1 MKLSRLQLY
10 DFRNYKQLQLE
21 LDPGVNLIIG
31 ENAQGKTNLLE
42 AVSYLSTGRSF
53 RTAKTQELIRF
64 GADFADL
71 TADVFS
77 QGREQ
82 SVRAVLFAGRR
93 PRQLYLG
100 GVKQKSAAKL
110 PGVLTTVLF
119 CPEDLLVLKGGS
131 QPRRRLIDT
140 ALCQLRPG
148 YANALAEYNRLLD
161 SKSCILKDYREKT
174 SLLNHCRN
182 ITTASRRSGPSSLPT
197 GQDIWKR
204 WELRQILITAPF
216 PPAARI

>member
-1 MKLSRLQLY
+1 MKLSRLRLY

-71 TADVFS
+71 NADVFS

-100 GVKQKSAAKL
+100 GVKQKKRGKTAGRSDNRS
-110 PGVLTTVLF
+110 LF
-119 CPEDLLVLKGGS
+119 
-131 QPRRRLIDT
+131 
-140 ALCQLRPG
+140 
-148 YANALAEYNRLLD
+148 
-161 SKSCILKDYREKT
+161 
-174 SLLNHCRN
+174 
-182 ITTASRRSGPSSLPT
+182 
-197 GQDIWKR
+197 
-204 WELRQILITAPF
+204 APKIF
-216 PPAARI
+216 WF

>member
-1 MKLSRLQLY
+1 MKLSRLRLY

-71 TADVFS
+71 NADVFS

-119 CPEDLLVLKGGS
+119 CPEDLLVLKSGS
-131 QPRRRLIDT
+131 REEGSSIPHS
-140 ALCQLRPG
+140 
-148 YANALAEYNRLLD
+148 ANCGRAMQM
-161 SKSCILKDYREKT
+161 
-174 SLLNHCRN
+174 
-182 ITTASRRSGPSSLPT
+182 RSQS
-197 GQDIWKR
+197 
-204 WELRQILITAPF
+204 ITACLTVK
-216 PPAARI
+216 AAF

>member
-21 LDPGVNLIIG
+21 LDPGVNLILG

-110 PGVLTTVLF
+110 PGRS
-119 CPEDLLVLKGGS
+119 DDRSLL
-131 QPRRRLIDT
+131 PRRSSGFKGRK
-140 ALCQLRPG
+140 PSH
-148 YANALAEYNRLLD
+148 EED
-161 SKSCILKDYREKT
+161 SSIPR
-174 SLLNHCRN
+174 S
-182 ITTASRRSGPSSLPT
+182 ASSGRAMQMRSQSIIACLT
-197 GQDIWKR
+197 VK
-204 WELRQILITAPF
+204 
-216 PPAARI
+216 AAF